1 MVKTC
6 KLVIAWNIH
15 GSVQFQLVCNLFLLM
30 LHIKSY
36 IYGGMF
42 RDSNRYEFKIHGL
55 ELGVEMS
62 VFVQKKPKKCRKL
75 S

>member
-6 KLVIAWNIH
+6 KSVIAWKIH
-15 GSVQFQLVCNLFLLM
+15 GSIQFRLVCNLFLLM

-42 RDSNRYEFKIHGL
+42 KDSNRYEFKIHGL
-55 ELGVEMS
+55 ELGAEMS
-62 VFVQKKPKKCRKL
+62 IFVQKSQRKVEN
-75 S
+75 